1 MHGRGMQSWPALF
14 LALKFLR
21 PRRSFVSIITI
32 LSWLGVVAGV
42 LVLIVVQSV
51 MSGFEDELTRKVIG
65 FQSHLTVAGNS
76 PLRDPGAL
84 LEQIRQEPEV
94 AGATPSVLGPVLAE
108 THSRISTPRIKGWD
122 AVSAPAVI
130 PLPECVVEGTW
141 SPGPDTLV
149 VGSEWAKA
157 NRVELGTEVNLL
169 APLQFK
175 EMLGAKTPGAALPK
189 KIPLPRTFRV
199 AGIFTTGMFDYD
211 SDYLITDLF
220 TAQELYAVQGSVHGI
235 AIKLKDPDRASEV
248 AEELRAKLGADVRIL
263 TWMDHNQR
271 LFAAVAVERRVMSF
285 LLFFVMVVA
294 ALGLSGTLIT
304 VTVQRSKAIG
314 TLAALGATPV
324 QIAMVFTMYGVVVG
338 VLGSVAG
345 VVGAWV
351 VLANRNA
358 LSHAIGKVT
367 GQDLFPAE
375 IYHFASLPARYDG
388 TVFLGV
394 ALAGLLLS
402 ILAALVPAWVASH
415 EEPSANLRRS

>member
-1 MHGRGMQSWPALF
+1 MRRWPELF
-14 LALKFLR
+14 LALQFLR

-65 FQSHLTVAGNS
+65 FQSHLTVAGNT
-76 PLRDPGAL
+76 PLRDPVAL

-94 AGATPSVLGPVLAE
+94 VGATPSVLGPVLAE
-108 THSRISTPRIKGWD
+108 TRSRISTPRIKGWE
-122 AVSAPAVI
+122 AESAPAVI
-130 PLPECVVEGTW
+130 PLPECVIEGTW
-141 SPGPDTLV
+141 APGPDTLV

-169 APLQFK
+169 APQQFR

-211 SDYLITDLF
+211 SEYLITDLF
-220 TAQELYAVQGSVHGI
+220 TAQELYAVPGSVHGI
-235 AIKLKDPDRASEV
+235 AIKLKNPDQAVAV
-248 AEELRAKLGADVRIL
+248 AEKLRSKLGAELRVL

-314 TLAALGATPV
+314 TLAALGATPG
-324 QIAMVFTMYGVVVG
+324 QIATIFTMYGVVVG
-338 VLGSVAG
+338 VLGSLAG
-345 VVGAWV
+345 VVGAWI
-351 VLANRNA
+351 VLANRNG
-358 LSHAIGKVT
+358 LSHLIGKLS

-375 IYHFASLPARYDG
+375 IYHFASLPARYDAG
-388 TVFLGV
+388 VFLGV
-394 ALAGLLLS
+394 ALAGLGLS
-402 ILAALVPAWVASH
+402 VLAALVPAWVASH
-415 EEPSANLRRS
+415 ADPSANLRRS

>member
-1 MHGRGMQSWPALF
+1 MRRWPELF

-51 MSGFEDELTRKVIG
+51 MRGFEDELTRKVIG
-65 FQSHLTVAGNS
+65 FQSHLTVAGNV
-76 PLRDPGAL
+76 PLRDPAFL
-84 LEQIRQEPEV
+84 LEQIGQEPEV
-94 AGATPSVLGPVLAE
+94 VGVTPSVLGPVLAE
-108 THSRISTPRIKGWD
+108 TRNRISTPRIKGWD
-122 AVSAPAVI
+122 AETAPAVI

-141 SPGPDTLV
+141 APGPDTLV
-149 VGSEWAKA
+149 VGSEWARA

-169 APLQFK
+169 APQQFK
-175 EMLGAKTPGAALPK
+175 EMLGAKTPGAPLPK
-189 KIPLPRTFRV
+189 KITLPRTFRV

-211 SDYLITDLF
+211 SEYLITDLF
-220 TAQELYAVQGSVHGI
+220 TAQELYAVPGSVHGI
-235 AIKLKDPDRASEV
+235 AIKLKNPDQAAEV
-248 AEELRAKLGADVRIL
+248 AKKLRAKLGSDMRVL

-314 TLAALGATPV
+314 TLAALGATPW
-324 QIAMVFTMYGVVVG
+324 QIATVFTMYGVVVG

-345 VVGAWV
+345 VVGAWL
-351 VLANRNA
+351 VLTNRNS
-358 LSHAIGKVT
+358 LSHLIGKLT

-375 IYHFASLPARYDG
+375 IYHFASLPARYDVS
-388 TVFLGV
+388 VFLGV
-394 ALAGLLLS
+394 ALAGLSLS
-402 ILAALVPAWVASH
+402 VLAALVPAWVASQA
-415 EEPSANLRRS
+415 EPSANLRRS

>member
-1 MHGRGMQSWPALF
+1 MRRWPELF

-51 MSGFEDELTRKVIG
+51 MRGFEDELTRKVIG
-65 FQSHLTVAGNS
+65 FQSHLTVAGNV
-76 PLRDPGAL
+76 PLRDPAVL
-84 LEQIRQEPEV
+84 LEQIRQEAEV
-94 AGATPSVLGPVLAE
+94 VGATPSVLGPVLAE
-108 THSRISTPRIKGWD
+108 TRSRISTPRIKGWD
-122 AVSAPAVI
+122 TETAPDVI

-141 SPGPDTLV
+141 APGPDTLV
-149 VGSEWAKA
+149 VGSEWARA

-169 APLQFK
+169 APQQFK
-175 EMLGAKTPGAALPK
+175 EMLGAKTPGASLPK

-211 SDYLITDLF
+211 SEYLITDLF
-220 TAQELYAVQGSVHGI
+220 TAQELYAVPGSVHGI
-235 AIKLKDPDRASEV
+235 AIKLKNPDQAAEV
-248 AEELRAKLGADVRIL
+248 AEKLRAKLGSDMRVL

-314 TLAALGATPV
+314 TLAALGATPW
-324 QIAMVFTMYGVVVG
+324 QIATVFTMYGVVVG

-345 VVGAWV
+345 VVGAWL
-351 VLANRNA
+351 VLANRNG
-358 LSHAIGKVT
+358 LSHLIGKLT

-394 ALAGLLLS
+394 ALAGLTLS
-402 ILAALVPAWVASH
+402 ILAALIPAWVASH
-415 EEPSANLRRS
+415 GEPSANLRRS